1 MFRIF
6 SPPGF
11 AERRSRSATAFAAFA
26 ACLLG
31 TASGEDGQDDAADD
45 GSVVA
50 ELGELVVVGTRTER
64 PWIDSAG
71 STTRVDA
78 EELLRLGSQ
87 DLAGFSKYD
96 PTLSLPFDFGSSD
109 GAFAY
114 GQSGYGS
121 INIRGAEGNRIAIEL
136 DDIRQP
142 PQYVSTSFDMGDG
155 GGSGG
160 IGRDYFDPAM
170 FEIVEVFKGGASSL
184 YGSDALGGVV
194 TFATPEPE
202 TFLQG
207 RDAGAL
213 LRGQYFSANES
224 YAWQTGGAVRRG
236 NTSVML
242 LYAGR
247 EGGEMKNNGREAPN
261 PADFTSHAA
270 LLKAEHVHGE
280 HAFRLA
286 LEFYERDMFT
296 DAVSATESSFSVF
309 TDYVHNWQFLE
320 RRRASLRWTW
330 EPRNAWLDRLDTHAY
345 WQHAGSRSDNES
357 AAKPRSIGGIVIP
370 GSGRWREQSIEFD
383 TDIAGLTLR
392 GMKEWGD
399 ADRVAHTLTA
409 GLEASVEVSE
419 NRFERIDSDVGSNR
433 VSFAPSD
440 TRRMGAYLQ
449 DEISISRKF
458 LITPGLRLDWQ
469 EIVPEPNAAYLARL
483 DEFRAAGNPIA
494 EPGRYENLSIAPR
507 LNLAWKPREDIQVY
521 GSYARGV
528 RNPTAE
534 ELSMIFDHPSDGSNP
549 VGALTLPNPGLE
561 EEKSDA
567 FEIGVKGEGK
577 AGRFQVAGFYTK
589 YRDFIENGVRTG
601 RLDSD
606 GRDIVTTVN
615 RGKAEIYGF
624 EVSGVLELGYWWQ
637 QAEGWQIG
645 LATGRT
651 IGNDLTRGQPI
662 NSVEPWKSV
671 AYVGYNDPE
680 ERFGARLSGTYT
692 AAVDRVD
699 DTTNQTT
706 FYRPPSWFTLDLGLW
721 WQPTETLAIHAGVNN
736 ILDEKYWLWSS
747 VRRGNGHLGG
757 NATTDRSTAP
767 GRNFSLSVTK
777 TF

>member
-1 MFRIF
+1 MLRI
-6 SPPGF
+6 GF
-11 AERRSRSATAFAAFA
+11 PERRGHSAVAFATFA
-26 ACLLG
+26 ACLLC
-31 TASGEDGQDDAADD
+31 TASGEDDEDGTED

-50 ELGELVVVGTRTER
+50 DLGELVVVGTRTER

-78 EELLRLGSQ
+78 EELLRLGAQ
-87 DLAGFSKYD
+87 DLAGFAKYD
-96 PTLSLPFDFGSSD
+96 PTLSLPFDFGSAD

-194 TFATPEPE
+194 SFGTPEPE

-207 RDAGAL
+207 GNAGGL
-213 LRGQYFSANES
+213 LRAQYFSANES
-224 YAWQTGGAVRRG
+224 YAWQAGGAVRKG
-236 NTSVML
+236 NTAIML

-247 EGGEMKNNGREAPN
+247 EGNEMKNNGREAPN
-261 PADFTSHAA
+261 PADFNSHAA

-286 LEFYERDMFT
+286 LEFYERDLFT
-296 DAVSATESSFSVF
+296 DAVSAADSAFAVF
-309 TDYVHNWQFLE
+309 NDYVHNWQFLE
-320 RRRASLRWTW
+320 RHRASLRWAW
-330 EPRNAWLDRLDTHAY
+330 EPTNGWLDRLDTHAY

-357 AAKPRSIGGIVIP
+357 ASKPLVIGGIPIP
-370 GSGRWREQSIEFD
+370 GTGRFREQSIEFD
-383 TDIAGLTLR
+383 TDITGLTVR
-392 GMKEWGD
+392 GMKKWGD
-399 ADRVAHTLTA
+399 EDHLAHTLTA
-409 GLEASVEVSE
+409 GLEVSMEASE
-419 NRFERIDSDVGSNR
+419 NRFERIDSNVESDR

-440 TRRMGAYLQ
+440 TRRAGLYVQ
-449 DEISISRKF
+449 DEIVVGRKF
-458 LITPGLRLDWQ
+458 FITPGLRLDWQ
-469 EIVPEPNAAYLARL
+469 EIVPDPNAGYLARL
-483 DEFRAAGNPIA
+483 AAFRGAGNPIS

-507 LNLAWKPREDIQVY
+507 LNLAWKPREDIQFY
-521 GSYARGV
+521 STYARGV

-534 ELSMIFDHPSDGSNP
+534 ELSMVFDHPPSGGSP
-549 VGALTLPNPGLE
+549 AGTLTLPNPDLE

-577 AGRFQVAGFYTK
+577 AGRFQVAGYYTK
-589 YRDFIENGVRTG
+589 YRDFIDNGVPTG
-601 RLDSD
+601 RLDED

-615 RGKAEIYGF
+615 RGEAEIYGF

-637 QAEGWQIG
+637 RAEGWQIG
-645 LATGRT
+645 MATGKT
-651 IGNDLTRGQPI
+651 IGSDLTRGQPL
-662 NSVEPWKSV
+662 NTVEPWKSV

-680 ERFGARLSGTYT
+680 ERFGARISGTYS
-692 AAVDRVD
+692 AAVERVD
-699 DTTNQTT
+699 DTTNQGTY
-706 FYRPPSWFTLDLGLW
+706 FRPPSWVTLDLGLW

-757 NATTDRSTAP
+757 NATSDRSTAP